1 MSQRRGRRRR
11 PTTDAHDHAGM
22 RRGQSYQ
29 RATEPENDPSLCVQ
43 TFRVGALGEPLL
55 ADERGDE
62 RKSGKWIGMRRTA
75 GRYVLLPTLRSG
87 N

>member
-1 MSQRRGRRRR
+1 
-11 PTTDAHDHAGM
+11 M

-62 RKSGKWIGMRRTA
+62 RKSGKWIGNA
-75 GRYVLLPTLRSG
+75 SHGRTLRPTTDAQERELTQAPVLARAKG
-87 N
+87 